1 MLVLRFLIYT
11 YVMKIPKL
19 NRKQIREALDQM
31 PIERVL
37 IGAKTGK
44 DQTLTASQIKFAEE
58 MAMGKTKAEAYRRS
72 RPNGRQS
79 KAKPSTASRRGNEL
93 AKDSR
98 IQAQIDAFALA
109 MEAQKYTTPLHLR
122 ALVIQ
127 RLTEKAI
134 DPEVKDSQQLKALEL
149 IGKLT
154 EVQSFTERR
163 EVVNINA
170 DSGEMRE
177 KLMHSLRLALSNQDV
192 EDVDIADQLLAEIT
206 GDTDSDAEADAL
218 LHELDAEVVS
228 DSDDVLI
235 EDGDTAIDSSAF
247 STPPTPDPQICP
259 STDSASLHSIPD
271 NGSPQNLTIT
281 NVTVTIPLESNTCT
295 SSSINPNME
304 NPPLDVSNGEG

>member
-1 MLVLRFLIYT
+1 MLVSRFLIYT

-37 IGAKTGK
+37 IGANSKQT
-44 DQTLTASQIKFAEE
+44 TLTTSQIKFAEE

-79 KAKPSTASRRGNEL
+79 KANPTTASKRGQEL
-93 AKDSR
+93 AKKGA

-127 RLTEKAI
+127 KLTEKAI
-134 DPEVKDSQQLKALEL
+134 DPDVKDSQQLKALEL

-163 EVVNINA
+163 EVININA

-206 GDTDSDAEADAL
+206 GESDTDAEAEAL
-218 LHELDAEVVS
+218 LNELNDVA
-228 DSDDVLI
+228 SDDGDDMVI
-235 EDGDTAIDSSAF
+235 VDGDTLVEIGVGDDPLSPQPQFLPSSG
-247 STPPTPDPQICP
+247 
-259 STDSASLHSIPD
+259 SATLHSNPD
-271 NGSPQNLTIT
+271 TGSSPNLTIT
-281 NVTVTIPLESNTCT
+281 NVTVTIPSESNTCVST
-295 SSSINPNME
+295 SINPNME
-304 NPPLDVSNGEG
+304 NPPLSVSNGNG